1 MVFIG
6 IILAL
11 LAGIL
16 IGLAIRDYNT
26 VTLTDTYTQDP
37 QHSEQRRNQYDAM
50 KLQNEI
56 ANSGAI
62 KRTEC
67 GHGKIKIALKVVK

>member
-11 LAGIL
+11 FSGII

-26 VTLTDTYTQDP
+26 VTLTDTYTPNSIRSDVMQAQD
-37 QHSEQRRNQYDAM
+37 DVM
-50 KLQNEI
+50 KLKNEI
-56 ANSGAI
+56 ANSGAV
-62 KRTEC
+62 KRKYLPDDKVKLT
-67 GHGKIKIALKVVK
+67 LKVVK